1 VATSAE
7 ALIPQ
12 RRSNGQG
19 RSRLYGLAALAILLC
34 GPADSEAQ
42 AQQAR
47 HPYRIGVINA
57 AYAASHPTVEG
68 LKAGLKELG
77 FEDGRDVTFDIRFT
91 EGKLDAMPIAADALV
106 KAGVDLIFTS
116 QEVATQ
122 AAKDATESIPIVFT
136 LVGDPVGA
144 GVVSNLARPGG
155 NVTGISSLQT
165 ELIAKRLEV
174 LKTLAPAVRRVWLV
188 YYQVDLGTTPMVTKA
203 LEAAQR
209 MKIELSP
216 KGLIDAGDLKRV
228 LNEVRPGDALLAPEG
243 SNPDLTIAII
253 DRSRAL
259 RVPAVFGTA
268 LWVGYGGLISY
279 GPDYYAQGIQ
289 AAGLVAKIL
298 RGTRPQDLPVEGA
311 EKIDLAVNL
320 KTAELLGITVPRK
333 ILLRADAFRR

>member
-1 VATSAE
+1 MLLNRSKRQRITLRLLWVAVV
-7 ALIPQ
+7 
-12 RRSNGQG
+12 
-19 RSRLYGLAALAILLC
+19 ILLSC
-34 GPADSEAQ
+34 RALSEAQ
-42 AQQAR
+42 QAHR
-47 HPYRIGVINA
+47 PYRIGVINA

-77 FEDGRDVTFDIRFT
+77 LEDGRDVTFDIRFT
-91 EGKLDAMPIAADALV
+91 EGKLDAMPVAAEALV

-122 AAKDATESIPIVFT
+122 AAKDATETIPIVFT
-136 LVGDPVGA
+136 LVGDPLGA
-144 GVVSNLARPGG
+144 GVVSNLARPGS
-155 NVTGISSLQT
+155 NVTGVSSLQT

-174 LKTLAPAVRRVWLV
+174 LKTVAPGVRRVWLV

-209 MKIELSP
+209 MKIELAP
-216 KGLIDAGDLKRV
+216 KGLLDAGDLKRV
-228 LNEVRPGDALLAPEG
+228 LTEVRPGDALLAPEG

-253 DRSRAL
+253 ERSRAL

-298 RGTRPQDLPVEGA
+298 RGVRPQDLPVEGA

-320 KTAELLGITVPRK
+320 KTAELLGLTVPRK